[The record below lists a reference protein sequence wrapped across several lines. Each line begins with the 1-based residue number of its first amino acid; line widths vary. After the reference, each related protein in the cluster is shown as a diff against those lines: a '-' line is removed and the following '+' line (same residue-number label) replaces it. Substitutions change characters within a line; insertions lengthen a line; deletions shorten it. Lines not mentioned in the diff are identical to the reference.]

1 MASFGAASINKRTW
15 NWDLDL
21 TDEEPEKKRRSISPE
36 LSTGPRHR
44 RQAQAGP
51 SSKPKPQKT
60 LPAPTIDLCTPPKKA
75 PASSSRLAV
84 DIWSSSPL
92 RLTKDEPVKPR
103 HGKSIAIDDPISSS
117 APLPTRGGRPGK
129 QAVDNFITIDDSDD
143 YDDAKPAPSRP
154 SWMDTESE
162 AEENRKANDFIGA
175 SSDSDSDEFPE
186 LTSETLK
193 NLPRLTQASSSK
205 SALSGKAK
213 GTKFAP
219 TTRPA
224 AKRAVSEDYAGSK
237 RKPAGDRP
245 AAPKKTAEEKARDK
259 EEKALQREVEKRRKQ
274 DEKDKA
280 KLERLAE
287 KEKEKALAEVNK
299 IRTDKKISTPEMI
312 VDLPGSLDRVVR
324 LQTEELLKEL
334 KVDCT
339 EWTPPL
345 PNAIRWRRK
354 VTSRYNEA
362 LGHWEPRPL
371 TIEAEKTAMVILS
384 AQQFVDLA
392 TGTGPA
398 SLDAHAASVT
408 HAFPS
413 HNRIYLIEGLELW
426 FRQNA
431 KHRNRAFAEQ
441 VRAGLSAGA
450 PVTEALAAARSRR
463 PTTTPAAL
471 DESVVRAALITL
483 QVTHSILTHH
493 TDTPLTT
500 SQWIVKFT
508 EFLGTAPYRRQR
520 EAVNLASA
528 GFCMESGQVRAGDGV
543 EDTFRR
549 VLQHQARVTPA
560 MAQGIVAEYRT
571 ARAMVRALEERG
583 PAALEHVRKGTNRD
597 GGYTDRTVGPAA
609 SRRMHKVWT
618 GRGEGSTDI

>member
-1 MASFGAASINKRTW
+1 MASFSAASINKRTW

-21 TDEEPEKKRRSISPE
+21 TDEEPEKKRRSISPDF
-36 LSTGPRHR
+36 STSPKHQRKS
-44 RQAQAGP
+44 QAGP
-51 SSKPKPQKT
+51 SSKPKPQKP
-60 LPAPTIDLCTPPKKA
+60 LPAPTIGLCTPPKKA

-84 DIWSSSPL
+84 DIWSSSPF
-92 RLTKDEPVKPR
+92 RLTKDEPVKSR
-103 HGKSIAIDDPISSS
+103 NGKSIAIDDPISSS

-129 QAVDNFITIDDSDD
+129 KAVVNFITIDDSDD
-143 YDDAKPAPSRP
+143 DDDVKPAPSRP

-162 AEENRKANDFIGA
+162 AEENRKANDVIGA

-193 NLPRLTQASSSK
+193 NLPRLTHASSSK
-205 SALSGKAK
+205 SALSRKAN

-224 AKRAVSEDYAGSK
+224 AKRAASEDYAGSK

-274 DEKDKA
+274 DEKEKA

-312 VDLPGSLDRVVR
+312 VDLPGSLDRAVR

-371 TIEAEKTAMVILS
+371 TIETEKTAMVILS

-413 HNRIYLIEGLELW
+413 HNRLYLIEGLGLW
-426 FRQNA
+426 FRQNV
-431 KHRNRAFAEQ
+431 KHRNRAFASQ

-450 PVTEALAAARSRR
+450 PVTEALTAARSRR

-500 SQWIVKFT
+500 SRWIVKFT
-508 EFLGTAPYRRQR
+508 EFLGAAPYRLQR
-520 EAVNLASA
+520 EAVNLAAA

-583 PAALEHVRKGTNRD
+583 PAALEHVRKGTNKD

-609 SRRMHKVWT
+609 SRRMHRVWT